1 MFTFTDT
8 KPATDIGDPSTSTSN
23 ESFTDTT
30 AGADAGEPT
39 VTSKEPKATFQM
51 SLQLAVEVEIA
62 PTPLDSSNSSLD
74 DLFEHSSNDYVP
86 SEDSD
91 TSGPEDEL
99 PDNQTAVVRL
109 NLTDNL
115 NVGLHKNKRG
125 GRKEVEGEG
134 TRKRLRKPD
143 SWNRNIRKKCR
154 YEGLEYKTAKNKVVE
169 AKLLKE
175 PCNCR
180 IICFEKLS
188 VIGRCMIL
196 LIFTA

>member
-1 MFTFTDT
+1 MFTFTDIT
-8 KPATDIGDPSTSTSN
+8 PATDVSDPSTSTSK

-30 AGADAGEPT
+30 AGADVGEPT
-39 VTSKEPKATFQM
+39 VTSKEPKGTFQM
-51 SLQLAVEVEIA
+51 SLHLAVEVEIA
-62 PTPLDSSNSSLD
+62 PSPLDSSNSSLD
-74 DLFEHSSNDYVP
+74 DFFEHSSNDYVP

-91 TSGPEDEL
+91 TSDTEDEL

-154 YEGLEYKTAKNKVVE
+154 NKGLEYKTVKT
-169 AKLLKE
+169 
-175 PCNCR
+175 R
-180 IICFEKLS
+180 
-188 VIGRCMIL
+188 
-196 LIFTA
+196 